1 MRVSYH
7 WLKEFVD
14 FDLTPQ
20 DLAQRLTL
28 RGVSVETVEQV
39 NRGLEGVVAGRV
51 ESIERLP
58 ESDHLW
64 VAQVNVG
71 GNTGVGADAGESGAG
86 RGAKSR
92 GGGNLKDRFLQ
103 IVTGADNVRAGDIV
117 PVAPPGSKLPG
128 ERVMERA
135 EFRGVVSEG
144 MLCALTEIMEGKGH
158 AEGEGILILPP
169 DTPVGADVADVLGL
183 NDWVLELELTPNYAS
198 HCLSMIGVARE
209 VAAMVG
215 LGADAVRIPGVPD
228 AIGNP
233 NAGKQEVRS
242 LAKVD
247 VDDLDRCP
255 RYAALMLSDVK
266 VGPSPLWLQ
275 MRLLVAGIRPHSN
288 VVDVTN
294 LIMLECG
301 QPLHAFDYDTLAGYR
316 VIVRKAREGERLVT
330 LDGKEREL
338 DPEVLVIADQEKA
351 VGLAGVMG
359 GQNTEVSDAT
369 KTILLESAHFTPVGI
384 RRTAVKLGLFSDA
397 SSRFSKGL
405 DPNGN
410 LWAARRAIA
419 LMAQIGAGTAVPGAI
434 DAGVAAYPPKR
445 ARLRIRRMNT
455 LLGTR
460 ISRDQAAGYLERL
473 GLRVVEAA
481 GGATRDDNVLEVEI
495 PSRRPDLD
503 GEIDL
508 VEEVAR
514 EHGYNRIAVTLP
526 SGKLTAA
533 RRSPNDRLTRTVRGL
548 LAGAGYH
555 EALTYSWHHPDI
567 LDKLGFP
574 ADATERRQIAVKNPM
589 TEDGRLLRTTIL
601 PGLLGGLAYNAAR
614 KVSDVRLFEV
624 TRVFVPKQV
633 PPTELPRE
641 PMRLG
646 LASMGQMRPKTWAG
660 PAEETDFYALS
671 GAVGLVLDGLGVK
684 GWRLEAGR
692 HPSLHPGRTARL
704 LLPVIGAAG
713 PTGTTAGATGTGA
726 DGMVGMVDAGY
737 LGELHPLVA
746 ERYDLPARVYVA
758 ELDFTAILER
768 ARLDVRF
775 EPVPRHPAVAR
786 DLAFVVD
793 KAVTQD
799 RLVDSM
805 RRAGG
810 ELLAELRLFD
820 LYEGGAVRAGS
831 HSLAYTLVYRAPDR
845 TLTDAEVAEAHDRV
859 RAALAKECGAEL
871 RS

>member
-1 MRVSYH
+1 MRVSYN

-28 RGVSVETVEQV
+28 RGVSVETVEKV
-39 NRGLEGVVAGRV
+39 NPGLEGVVTGRV

-58 ESDHLW
+58 QAGRLW
-64 VAQVNVG
+64 VTRVDVGSTKGGRTGGTKGHLLQV
-71 GNTGVGADAGESGAG
+71 
-86 RGAKSR
+86 
-92 GGGNLKDRFLQ
+92 
-103 IVTGADNVRAGDIV
+103 VTGADNVRAGDIV
-117 PVAPPGSKLPG
+117 PVAPPGAKLPG
-128 ERVMERA
+128 ARVMERA

-158 AEGEGILILPP
+158 AEGEGILILPE
-169 DTPVGADVADVLGL
+169 DTPVGADAADVLGL
-183 NDWVLELELTPNYAS
+183 NDWVLDLDLTPNYAS
-198 HCLSMIGVARE
+198 HCLSLIGVARE

-215 LGADAVRIPGVPD
+215 AGAGEGGGASGNGNGGSGGAGAVRVPEVAAD
-228 AIGNP
+228 IGNP
-233 NAGKQEVRS
+233 RAGKQEVPS

-247 VDDLDRCP
+247 IDDLDRCP
-255 RYAALMLSDVK
+255 RYAALMLADVK

-275 MRLLVAGIRPHSN
+275 MRLFTAGIRPHNN

-294 LIMLECG
+294 LVMLECG

-316 VIVRKAREGERLVT
+316 IIVRRAREGERLVT

-338 DPEVLVIADQEKA
+338 DHETLVIADQERA

-369 KTILLESAHFTPVGI
+369 RTILLEAAYFTPVGI

-397 SSRFSKGL
+397 ASRFSKGL

-419 LMAQIGAGTAVPGAI
+419 LMAEIGAGTPVPGAI
-434 DAGVAAYPPKR
+434 DAGVPVYPPKK
-445 ARLRIRRMNT
+445 AHLRLRRMNA

-460 ISRDQAAGYLERL
+460 LSEDEAAGYLARL
-473 GLRVVEAA
+473 GLAVRAVEGKA
-481 GGATRDDNVLEVEI
+481 GDAGLLEVEI

-514 EHGYNRIAVTLP
+514 QHGYNRIATTLP
-526 SGKLTAA
+526 RGKVTAA
-533 RRSPNDRLTRTVRGL
+533 RRSRADRLTKTVRDL

-555 EALTYSWHHPDI
+555 EALTYSWYHPDT
-567 LDKLGFP
+567 LDKLGFA
-574 ADATERRQIAVKNPM
+574 ADAPERRHVAIMNPM

-601 PGLLGGLAYNAAR
+601 PGLLGALAYNAAR
-614 KVSDVRLFEV
+614 KVNDVRLFEV
-624 TRVFVPKQV
+624 ARVYLPKQL
-633 PPTELPRE
+633 PLTELPEE

-646 LASMGQMRPKTWAG
+646 LAAMGPARPKTWDG
-660 PAEETDFYALS
+660 PAQEVDFFALS

-684 GWRLEAGR
+684 GWRLEAAR

-704 LLPVIGAAG
+704 VLAAG
-713 PTGTTAGATGTGA
+713 GQGDGGAGGRE
-726 DGMVGMVDAGY
+726 AGY
-737 LGELHPLVA
+737 LGEVHPVVSQ
-746 ERYDLPARVYVA
+746 RYDLPSRVYLA
-758 ELDFTAILER
+758 ELDFTAILAQ

-775 EPVPRHPAVAR
+775 EPVPKHPAVAR

-793 KAVTQD
+793 KSVSQD
-799 RLVDSM
+799 RLAATM

-810 ELLAELRLFD
+810 ELLDGLRLFD
-820 LYEGGAVRAGS
+820 LYEGAPVRAGS

-845 TLTDAEVAEAHDRV
+845 TLTDVEVTEAHDRV
-859 RAALAKECGAEL
+859 RAALAREHGAEL